1 MACLNIDDDFPLLK
15 KIHYVAI
22 GKPFSDVF
30 ETRSSCV
37 KIVKELVPD
46 NESELSICRNMKRSM
61 LSKCYK
67 SFDESLHKPNNDN
80 AVAEGEEDESVTNV
94 K

>member
-1 MACLNIDDDFPLLK
+1 M
-15 KIHYVAI
+15 
-22 GKPFSDVF
+22 F

-61 LSKCYK
+61 LSKCDK
-67 SFDESLHKPNNDN
+67 LFDESFHKPNNDIV
-80 AVAEGEEDESVTNV
+80 VAEGEEDESVTNV